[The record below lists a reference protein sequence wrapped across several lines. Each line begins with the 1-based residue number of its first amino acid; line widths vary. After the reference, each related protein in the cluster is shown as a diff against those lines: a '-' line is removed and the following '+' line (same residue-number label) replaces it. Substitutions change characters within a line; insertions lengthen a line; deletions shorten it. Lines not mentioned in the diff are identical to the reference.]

1 VFAIRQKSDELRI
14 NSNRDKKR
22 AHLRKAD
29 EISSVFDF
37 KCRVSTTHFIALGK
51 PNNQAFPR
59 LAIMV
64 AKKTNRLAVQ
74 RNYMRR
80 VFREYF
86 RKNTVKIDS
95 LDIVVRITK
104 SYKKQEF
111 AAINQEIN
119 QIFIKLIKCR
129 AS

>member
-1 VFAIRQKSDELRI
+1 
-14 NSNRDKKR
+14 
-22 AHLRKAD
+22 
-29 EISSVFDF
+29 
-37 KCRVSTTHFIALGK
+37 
-51 PNNQAFPR
+51 
-59 LAIMV
+59 MV